1 MVRAEINV
9 NEDRKTIDK
18 SQWNEKLIIS
28 EDQ

>member
-1 MVRAEINV
+1 MVRVEINV